1 MWRLSLISSLLFC
14 FNAAAQNLDQTLRGY
29 VLDKVTSQP
38 LIGAN
43 IILTDSNLFKGT
55 VTDINGSFILNNVPV
70 GRRNISVSYL
80 GYEDRF
86 IPNILVTTGK
96 EIVLNIKMEESLK
109 ELETVTVTAPEKY
122 RPINNMA
129 LVSAQSF
136 SIEQSERYAGSVND
150 PARLAQSFAG
160 VAQNSDF
167 GNEIIVRGNSPK
179 GLLWQVEGIPMPN
192 PNHYG
197 EEGGGGGVI
206 SILSNNVLDHSDFFT
221 GAFPAEYGNAV
232 AGVFDLNL
240 RPGNEKKREY
250 TLELGMI
257 GMDAAIEGPFSLKKK
272 SSYLVNYRYS
282 TLGILDELGYDMEGR
297 TVTSF
302 QDLNIKLNFPLKN
315 KGTLGVFAIG
325 GSSTTSFDKDLTAR
339 NPGSISVTARER
351 YFYDVG
357 LFGITYEQSLN
368 KKTRINSSIGLG
380 GYRLSYGT
388 DILDAAGAVILED
401 KFQSG
406 DYSLRYHFQLN
417 HKLSPK
423 HYLRTGIRLSQ
434 LNFLSYQAEKDS
446 VWERKYEAEG
456 QAGYYEYYAQWK
468 FRASDR
474 FTITPGLHSA
484 YFSLNKQVVL
494 EPRLALKYKLRS
506 GTDIRSGVGIHSLT
520 ESLVTYLGDKTKS
533 ELEKPN
539 MDLKLMRAA
548 HFVLGLD
555 QRIFSDWQLS
565 MEAYYQYLYDIPIK
579 ADTNSPWTILNKN
592 SGFVLNELF
601 NNGQAY
607 NYGIELTARKS
618 FSKQWY
624 LLANASLFESKYRNL
639 DNVLRNTKYNNNF
652 IYNLTAG
659 KDFKTG
665 KKRTNLIGSNCK
677 VLWIGGRRG
686 TPIDMERSIAKGKTI
701 YVASESNT
709 IQMPHYFRFDIR
721 FSYRKNNPDWS
732 WIISLD
738 IQNITNR
745 YNIYREIF
753 NPISYEIEYIEQI
766 GIVPA
771 FKFRIEL

>member
-1 MWRLSLISSLLFC
+1 MGWVYLIVSLIFC
-14 FNAAAQNLDQTLRGY
+14 LKANAQDLDQTVRGY
-29 VLDKVTSQP
+29 VIDKVSTQP

-43 IILTDSNLFKGT
+43 VTLVDSGIFKGAT
-55 VTDINGSFILNNVPV
+55 TDINGSFILNDVPV
-70 GRRNISVSYL
+70 GRRNISVTYL
-80 GYEDRF
+80 GYEEKF
-86 IPNILVTTGK
+86 IRNILVTTGK
-96 EIVLNIKMEESLK
+96 EVVLNIKMEESLK
-109 ELETVTVTAPEKY
+109 QLETITVTAPEKH

-179 GLLWQVEGIPMPN
+179 GLLWQVEGIAMPN

-240 RPGNEKKREY
+240 RPGNDRKREY

-257 GMDAAIEGPFSLKKK
+257 GLDAAIEGPISMKSK

-282 TLGILDELGYDMEGR
+282 TLGLLDELGYDMDGR

-302 QDLNIKLNFPLKN
+302 QDLNLKLNFPLKN
-315 KGTLGVFAIG
+315 KASLGVFAIG

-357 LFGITYEQSLN
+357 LFGLTYDQSLN
-368 KKTRINSSIGLG
+368 EKTSINSTLGLG
-380 GYRLSYGT
+380 GYRLSFGT
-388 DILDAAGAVILED
+388 DILDSGGDVILEE

-417 HKLSPK
+417 HKINPK
-423 HYLRTGIRLSQ
+423 HYLRTGIRLNQ

-446 VWERKYEAEG
+446 VWERKYEADG
-456 QAGYYEYYAQWK
+456 QAGYYQYYAQWK
-468 FRASDR
+468 YRASER
-474 FTITPGLHSA
+474 FTITPGLHTA

-494 EPRLALKYKLRS
+494 EPRLALKYKLRPR
-506 GTDIRSGVGIHSLT
+506 TDIRSGLGIHSLT

-533 ELEKPN
+533 ELDKPN

-548 HFVLGLD
+548 HFVLGVD
-555 QRIFSDWQLS
+555 QRIFTDFTFTV
-565 MEAYYQYLYDIPIK
+565 EAYYQYLYDIPIK
-579 ADTNSPWTILNKN
+579 EDTSNTWTILNKN
-592 SGFVLNELF
+592 SGFVLSELF
-601 NNGQAY
+601 NNGKAY

-618 FSKQWY
+618 FSNQWY
-624 LLANASLFESKYRNL
+624 LLANAYIFESKYKNL
-639 DNVLRNTKYNNNF
+639 DNVLRNTNYNNNF
-652 IYNLTAG
+652 IYNLTTG

-665 KKRTNLIGSNCK
+665 KKKTNIIGTNCK
-677 VLWIGGRRG
+677 LLWIGGRRG
-686 TPIDMERSIAKGKTI
+686 APIDIERSIIKGRSI
-701 YVASESNT
+701 YDSDQRNSV
-709 IQMPHYFRFDIR
+709 QMPHYFRFDVR
-721 FSYRKNNPDWS
+721 FSYRKNNPSWS
-732 WIISLD
+732 WVVSLD
-738 IQNITNR
+738 IQNLTNR
-745 YNIYREIF
+745 YNIYKEIF
-753 NPISYEIEYIEQI
+753 NPVTYETEYIEQI
-766 GIVPA
+766 GLIPV
-771 FKFRIEL
+771 FKFRIEI